1 MAQPRHHSHSLR
13 LVTEIS
19 VTPMLDLVF
28 VLLFVFMVAAPLIK
42 PETALNLPAAKSAR
56 PAPSRQTELTVH
68 PDGHISLGGAALRR
82 EDLADALR
90 KLAAGTPDVGILVRI
105 DRNLSVQRLVE
116 IMDLMHETGII
127 HTAVQTTESAL

>member
-1 MAQPRHHSHSLR
+1 MR

-42 PETALNLPAAKSAR
+42 PETALDLPAAKSAR
-56 PAPSRQTELTVH
+56 PTPSRQTELTVR
-68 PDGHISLGGAALRR
+68 PDGQVSLGGSNLRR
-82 EDLADALR
+82 EDLAGALG
-90 KLAAGTPDVGILVRI
+90 KLVADSPDVGILVRI
-105 DRNLSVQRLVE
+105 GRNLSVQRLVE

-127 HTAVQTTESAL
+127 HTAVQTTESGH